1 MFYLNEI
8 INFCKKNILLSFVL
22 FLSSFTLLNAVSNY
36 SHYEEEI
43 VKLIPKLEN
52 EFYFNALLSKEIH
65 VEQVRSK
72 ISDLPGVVDFELSP
86 QANMKNIVSNLGTE
100 FGLNNEE
107 VETMSSL
114 RSFKISLQ
122 ENLSQKSI
130 NLIREYLERIAGTE
144 NILLGAVTKKVNDDL
159 IIKSFL
165 RSIKQWPMQVII
177 ALVFFVWIISFISFN
192 SKLINHSYIIEK
204 FTRKNSV
211 RLKMALSLF
220 SIVIVF
226 NLASFIL
233 MEQSSYMSLALASTS
248 LLLIPFVFCYKLTWR
263 K

>member
-8 INFCKKNILLSFVL
+8 INFSKRNIFLSFIL
-22 FLSSFTLLNAVSNY
+22 FLSSFALLNTASNY
-36 SHYEEEI
+36 THYEEEI

-52 EFYFNALLSKEIH
+52 EFYFNAILSKDIH
-65 VEQVRSK
+65 VDQVRSK
-72 ISDLPGVVDFELSP
+72 ISDLPGVVDFELSS
-86 QANMKNIVSNLGTE
+86 QASMKSIINNLGTE

-107 VETMSSL
+107 VKVMSEL
-114 RSFKISLQ
+114 RSFRINLQ

-130 NLIREYLERIAGTE
+130 SLIREYLERIAGSE

-165 RSIKQWPMQVII
+165 RSIKQWPMQGII
-177 ALVFFVWIISFISFN
+177 ALVFFIWVISFFSFN
-192 SKLINHSYIIEK
+192 SRLINHSYIIEK

-220 SIVIVF
+220 SVVIIS
-226 NLASFIL
+226 NLLFFIL
-233 MEQSSYMSLALASTS
+233 MEQSSYMSLALASAT